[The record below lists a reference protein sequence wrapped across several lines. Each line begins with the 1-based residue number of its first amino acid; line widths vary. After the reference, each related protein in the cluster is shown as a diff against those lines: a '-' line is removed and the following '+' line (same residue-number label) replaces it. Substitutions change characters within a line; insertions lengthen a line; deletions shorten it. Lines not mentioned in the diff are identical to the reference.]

1 MHHLSSDR
9 QVSGDVYMECFL
21 REGWMAIKSIER
33 GETGRADA
41 PDEIFM
47 FSMFFMAK
55 NVKKEK

>member
-1 MHHLSSDR
+1 M
-9 QVSGDVYMECFL
+9 GDHKN
-21 REGWMAIKSIER
+21 IKSIER